1 MNMLTVKME
10 AELERALE
18 VAARASGLTK
28 SEFVRRGLHD
38 AIARVKRKGVKP
50 TAWGLGKDLF
60 GKVSSGN
67 PDLSR
72 TRARDIIRARRDA
85 KTAG

>member
-1 MNMLTVKME
+1 MLTVKME
-10 AELERALE
+10 AELERELAA
-18 VAARASGLTK
+18 AARAAGLTK

-38 AIARVKRKGVKP
+38 AIARVRKSAKP
-50 TAWGLGKDLF
+50 TPWDLGKDLF

-72 TRARDIIRARRDA
+72 MRACDIIRARRDA

>member
-10 AELERALE
+10 AELERELE
-18 VAARASGLTK
+18 SAARTAGLTK
-28 SEFVRRGLHD
+28 SEFVRRELHE
-38 AIARVKRKGVKP
+38 AIVRARKNAKP
-50 TAWGLGKDLF
+50 SPWDLGKDLF

-67 PDLSR
+67 PKLSR

-85 KTAG
+85 KAAD

>member
-1 MNMLTVKME
+1 MNMLTVKTE
-10 AELERALE
+10 AGLERELAE
-18 VAARASGLTK
+18 AARAAGLTK

-38 AIARVKRKGVKP
+38 AIARARKSAKP
-50 TAWGLGKDLF
+50 TPWDLRKDLF

-85 KTAG
+85 KTAD

>member
-1 MNMLTVKME
+1 MLTVKMD
-10 AELERALE
+10 AELERELAA
-18 VAARASGLTK
+18 AARAAGLTK

-38 AIARVKRKGVKP
+38 ALARVRKRAKP
-50 TAWGLGKDLF
+50 TPWDLGKDLF

>member
-1 MNMLTVKME
+1 MMNMLTVKMD
-10 AELERALE
+10 AELECELE
-18 VAARASGLTK
+18 AAARAAGLTK

-38 AIARVKRKGVKP
+38 AIARVKKAAKP
-50 TAWGLGKDLF
+50 SAWDLGKDLF

-72 TRARDIIRARRDA
+72 TRARDIIRARRHA
-85 KTAG
+85 KAAG